1 MHQICVLISGG
12 GSNLAALIAAIHCYQ
27 WDICINSVIAD
38 RACAGKQHAIAAQ
51 IPFHLVDRT
60 LDKTTFA
67 EQLIATVPPETE
79 LIVLAGFLSIIPP
92 SLLQHFPRIINIHP
106 SLLPKFGGAGMYG
119 LKVHQAVIA
128 AGERESGCTV
138 HWVNQEI
145 DGGAIL
151 AQNRVSVFPDD
162 TPEQLQQ
169 RILAYEHQLLPA
181 TIARL
186 FALLPPSHHQ

>member
-27 WDICINSVIAD
+27 WDIRINSVIAD
-38 RACAGKQHAIAAQ
+38 RACAGKQHAIAAH

-92 SLLQHFPRIINIHP
+92 SLLHHFPRIINIHP

-181 TIARL
+181 TVARL
-186 FALLPPSHHQ
+186 CAQLPPFHQ

>member
-27 WDICINSVIAD
+27 WDIRINSVIAD
-38 RACAGKQHAIAAQ
+38 RACAGKQHAIAAH
-51 IPFHLVDRT
+51 IPFHFVDRK

-92 SLLQHFPRIINIHP
+92 SLLHHFPRIINIHP

-181 TIARL
+181 TVARL
-186 FALLPPSHHQ
+186 CAQLPPFHQ